1 MSTTSSVFEQRLAY
15 RPQVVELFRRTVD
28 PEIQRA
34 ANDIAAWQE
43 QVNALLAKIADRKQ
57 YIGEL
62 RQATKDIEASA
73 DLPPLA
79 VTEEIQCRTC
89 GHPVVQRTDGS
100 WTHAGRELMDHGERC
115 NPKDKRSLTAAPAG
129 QTTADTLLSRI
140 ETAHDGP
147 DGTPAG
153 VAS

>member
-1 MSTTSSVFEQRLAY
+1 MSTTSSVFDQRLAY

-34 ANDIAAWQE
+34 AGDIAVWQE
-43 QVNALLAKIADRKQ
+43 QVNALLSQIADAKT

-62 RQATKDIEASA
+62 RQATRDIEASA

-89 GHPVVQRTDGS
+89 GQPVVQHPDST
-100 WTHAGRELMDHGERC
+100 WTHAGRDLMEHGERC
-115 NPKDKRSLTAAPAG
+115 NPKDRESPTAAPVG
-129 QTTADTLLSRI
+129 ENTAAMLLDRI
-140 ETAHDGP
+140 QAAHVEQDREDNG
-147 DGTPAG
+147 GH
-153 VAS
+153 S

>member
-43 QVNALLAKIADRKQ
+43 QVNALQTKIADAKT

-62 RQATKDIEASA
+62 RQATRDIEASA

-79 VTEEIQCRTC
+79 VTEEIPCRTC
-89 GHPVVQRTDGS
+89 GQPVVQRADSS
-100 WTHAGRELMDHGERC
+100 WTHAGRELMEHGDRC
-115 NPKDKRSLTAAPAG
+115 TPKDKNSPVAAPTGQNTAAM
-129 QTTADTLLSRI
+129 LLERI

-147 DGTPAG
+147 NGSRG
-153 VAS
+153 MES

>member
-1 MSTTSSVFEQRLAY
+1 MSTTSSVFDQRLAY
-15 RPQVVELFRRTVD
+15 RPQVVDLFRRTVD

-34 ANDIAAWQE
+34 AGDIAAWQE
-43 QVNALLAKIADRKQ
+43 QVNALQAKIADAKT

-62 RQATKDIEASA
+62 RQATRDIEASA

-89 GHPVVQRTDGS
+89 GQPVAQRQDGS
-100 WTHAGRELMDHGERC
+100 WTHAGRELMEHGERC
-115 NPKDKRSLTAAPAG
+115 NAKDKNSPVAAPVG
-129 QTTADTLLSRI
+129 QNTAETLLERI

-147 DGTPAG
+147 HGSKG
-153 VAS
+153 MES